1 MNGEMHQICCIVAAG
16 KRALQYGEPIQYT
29 PAQYENAITF
39 SCLPGK
45 LFSETKRCIAP
56 RIETWFEFLQSKG
69 LQDIALACPTDV
81 TDKTIL
87 GFSNTTESSVL
98 CFYQSGETSYFAPNW
113 QFDPEKRLWNTEYS
127 EYRCPDSPS
136 EKPRFENNT
145 DSFRQALSDI
155 EKLAIQIRCEGFA
168 HIFHSAKN
176 LLDGIGEYPDK
187 KYGLQLPPI
196 SHEKLQIFEAAS
208 LADVFGGMGSWN
220 DDPLCAAQ
228 DMGLEQEYQ
237 TLSDR
242 LLMNIRLAI
251 LYAINE

>member
-1 MNGEMHQICCIVAAG
+1 MEHRVFGISLSRFSIG
-16 KRALQYGEPIQYT
+16 KT
-29 PAQYENAITF
+29 PFRKQHR
-39 SCLPGK
+39 
-45 LFSETKRCIAP
+45 LFST
-56 RIETWFEFLQSKG
+56 
-69 LQDIALACPTDV
+69 
-81 TDKTIL
+81 
-87 GFSNTTESSVL
+87 SV
-98 CFYQSGETSYFAPNW
+98 
-113 QFDPEKRLWNTEYS
+113 
-127 EYRCPDSPS
+127 
-136 EKPRFENNT
+136 
-145 DSFRQALSDI
+145 

-228 DMGLEQEYQ
+228 DMGLDQEYQ

-242 LLMNIRLAI
+242 LLKNIRLAI